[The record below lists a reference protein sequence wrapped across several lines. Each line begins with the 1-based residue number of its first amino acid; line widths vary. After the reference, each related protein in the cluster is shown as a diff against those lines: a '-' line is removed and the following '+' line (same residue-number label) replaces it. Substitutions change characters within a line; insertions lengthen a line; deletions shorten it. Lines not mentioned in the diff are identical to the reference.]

1 MYDEKEICVINGAVL
16 CTASGEGHVHGN
28 CHSSPFQVI
37 LIGVHKDEDRAFAS
51 VYSSETGTW
60 GDLISTAAVRYM
72 QTMTRPST
80 LVGDSLYWLFD
91 DYEDG
96 MLKFDLDRQ
105 ILVNIDM
112 PDLRYYSGTCSFQVM
127 PTEDDSIGLAI
138 LSRYDFEMW
147 ERKINCDG
155 VAEWMLQKTIKL
167 NTILALGPMGGC
179 ENLILGYDEDDH
191 EYYVRTEIGV
201 CMVRLESMQFKNL
214 GKDNFT
220 TTHYYPYKSFY
231 TAVTDLAE
239 CERRIGGISAALEDD
254 NYMTAASRGAEAV
267 GGNVA
272 AASSGTLPGG
282 TFGKPKHE
290 VQARDADLV
299 PSQVLTQTRI
309 DVIFKK
315 EMETR
320 SKLNKA
326 WAKWFRSNGIPGS
339 KADCP
344 HFRSAIKLT
353 QQLGIC
359 FVVPTGDEIDDTTL
373 EANNE
378 ELP

>member
-1 MYDEKEICVINGAVL
+1 M
-16 CTASGEGHVHGN
+16 
-28 CHSSPFQVI
+28 I